1 MLPRAGG
8 LLSSHPHGAANGA
21 SDTPRKRR
29 IPCWVGPGT
38 AAVSEAGRDRP
49 RGELETPGRAGL
61 AQRSQRVGIDA
72 GPSGLVAPGWHSQA
86 TLGTHPLGGRV
97 HTHAPGRPSTAAQRR
112 IATADVA
119 VHACEPHL
127 FDVLVGPWVAGPRG
141 RPERAALLVN
151 GQGLER
157 RVHPAPQLCVMEL
170 PPAIDQVDRMRPAD
184 RDAEGPT
191 LSQTRMN
198 WMRVWWEYASR
209 NQWACRCADASRG
222 GGIAGTLGEPGR
234 RGGSLRCG

>member
-1 MLPRAGG
+1 MEDESTLTRPVG
-8 LLSSHPHGAANGA
+8 HPQQ
-21 SDTPRKRR
+21 
-29 IPCWVGPGT
+29 
-38 AAVSEAGRDRP
+38 RD
-49 RGELETPGRAGL
+49 L
-61 AQRSQRVGIDA
+61 SQRRVG
-72 GPSGLVAPGWHSQA
+72 
-86 TLGTHPLGGRV
+86 
-97 HTHAPGRPSTAAQRR
+97 

-141 RPERAALLVN
+141 RPERAALLVD

-157 RVHPAPQLCVMEL
+157 RVHPAAHLCVMEL

-222 GGIAGTLGEPGR
+222 GGIAGTLGQPGRRAR